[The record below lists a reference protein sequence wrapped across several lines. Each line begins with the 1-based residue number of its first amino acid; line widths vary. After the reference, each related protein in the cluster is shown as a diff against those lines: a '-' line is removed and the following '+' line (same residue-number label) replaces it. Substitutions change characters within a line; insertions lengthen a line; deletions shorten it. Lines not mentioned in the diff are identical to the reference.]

1 MEMLLNLKSKEIIS
15 ILKKGGVGVIPTD
28 TLYGLVGSAFS
39 KEAVEKI
46 YKIKNRDTKKA
57 LIILISSFKDLEK
70 FGINLKEDQAKFLKK
85 IWPGKVSVILPCK
98 NKEFKYLHRGTNSL
112 AFRFPA
118 KKSLLEILK
127 KTVPLVAPSANPEGL
142 KPAENIRE
150 AKKYFGPVRSRE
162 GSQRPSASNGIG
174 TNVDFYLAGG
184 SLKSEP
190 STLIEINKDGEV
202 GVLRGILGQYDS
214 KD

>member
-1 MEMLLNLKSKEIIS
+1 MKNDLTNITK
-15 ILKKGGVGVIPTD
+15 ILKLGGVGIIPTD

-39 KEAVEKI
+39 KDAVEQI

-57 LIILISSFKDLEK
+57 LIILISSPKDLEK

-118 KKSLLEILK
+118 KKSLIEILK
-127 KTVPLVAPSANPEGL
+127 KTGPLVAPSANPEGL
-142 KPAENIRE
+142 KPSENIKE
-150 AKKYFGPVRSRE
+150 AKKYFGDKL
-162 GSQRPSASNGIG
+162 
-174 TNVDFYLAGG
+174 DFYLAGG
-184 SLKSEP
+184 SLKSES
-190 STLIEINKDGEV
+190 STLIEISKDGEV

>member
-1 MEMLLNLKSKEIIS
+1 MKKNLNNIIKILKS
-15 ILKKGGVGVIPTD
+15 GGVGVIPTD

-39 KEAVEKI
+39 NDAVERI

-70 FGINLKEDQAKFLKK
+70 FGINLKEDQAKFFAK
-85 IWPGKVSVILPCK
+85 IWPGKVSVILSCK

-118 KKSLLEILK
+118 MKSLIEILK
-127 KTVPLVAPSANPEGL
+127 KTGPLVAPSANPEGL
-142 KPAENIRE
+142 KPSETITE
-150 AKKYFGPVRSRE
+150 AKKYFGDS
-162 GSQRPSASNGIG
+162 
-174 TNVDFYLAGG
+174 VDFYLAGG
-184 SLKSEP
+184 SLKCFP
-190 STLIEINKDGEV
+190 STLVEISKDGEV

-214 KD
+214 KN